1 VDELP
6 VEVFLD
12 SYPEHIRRA
21 SQALR
26 RAVREVTPDAVEGV
40 RLGWRVV
47 GYAIPT
53 RRRPKLFA
61 LIGPEPKH
69 VHLFFQYG
77 AFLADPDRVLEGA
90 QLRLRQVRYLTFT
103 SVEDVERFP
112 RETMDRLIVDAAQL
126 APMLREERLSLA
138 RECPT

>member
-112 RETMDRLIVDAAQL
+112 RETMDRLILDAAQL

>member
-6 VEVFLD
+6 VEAFLD

-90 QLRLRQVRYLTFT
+90 QLRLRQVAYLTFT

-112 RETMDRLIVDAAQL
+112 RETMDRLILDAAQL
-126 APMLREERLSLA
+126 APMSREQRLSLA
-138 RECPT
+138 RDRPT